1 MFAQCV
7 TRFGINVVVYKFAED
22 KPLMANMDFKT
33 GDVVDQVGGASGA
46 YTGSPVNGSTDGEIV
61 QNFKNSVVVAIQDKT
76 IELLQNGFTY
86 GSTKYPLLLTQQ
98 PYLFSI
104 NDYIQLGGDLS
115 ITPTSVTTYSG
126 TQYTFVDN
134 NDYHNWFQAYF
145 SRARA
150 IENDNASLIDSVT
163 AAANTQ
169 AAMDPIITSNND
181 RG

>member
-7 TRFGINVVVYKFAED
+7 TRFGINVVVYKFATD
-22 KPLMANMDFKT
+22 QDLLPNMDFKT
-33 GDVVDQVGGASGA
+33 GDVADQVGGVSGA

-61 QNFKNSVVVAIQDKT
+61 QNFKSSVVVAIEDKT

-115 ITPTSVTTYSG
+115 ITPTSVTTYGGS
-126 TQYTFVDN
+126 QYTFVDN

-145 SRARA
+145 SRART
-150 IENDNASLIDSVT
+150 IENENASLIDSVT
-163 AAANTQ
+163 SAANTQ
-169 AAMDPIITSNND
+169 AAMQPILDANNA
-181 RG
+181 R